1 MPLPPEDSDSPYMV
15 TPLPAEQRLADLEA
29 RLAEREARTD
39 QNFEA
44 ISRTL
49 DLLSRNLLSNQPNP
63 PAHTPATQTASAP
76 TRHKSD
82 LKPALPPAF
91 DGSRHNGK
99 GFINACQAYFRLR
112 PDQFP
117 DEQTKI
123 QWAMT
128 YMSLGRAQ
136 KWVNRI
142 YHWELEP
149 KNVGTHYFIDWD
161 DFRSKFRSEFFPLR
175 SDALAT
181 NRLEG
186 TGYFQGRRSVDD
198 YLDEFRDLISESG
211 YTDPKTIVVKF
222 RRGLNPAIADAVA
235 TMAAGRPDDL
245 DPEAWYDAAIRIDQN
260 QAANAAFRASS
271 RPPFQSSV
279 PTSSATRTAQPPAS
293 AVRPLFPPRFAH
305 SAPTPGN
312 PIPMDVD
319 AARRTQNLPPTCYR
333 CGKPGHI
340 KSECKQGFDIRHL
353 DRDDIE
359 VLLEQLSAR
368 MDVLNLE
375 AAVPTEPIEPPQQES
390 AEEETSGFP
399 TGSR

>member
-1 MPLPPEDSDSPYMV
+1 MPLPPEDSGSPYMV
-15 TPLPAEQRLADLEA
+15 PPHSAEQRLADLEA
-29 RLAEREARTD
+29 RLAEREARVD
-39 QNFEA
+39 QNFQTMT
-44 ISRTL
+44 RTL
-49 DLLSRNLLSNQPNP
+49 DLLTRNLLTNQQNP
-63 PAHTPATQTASAP
+63 SAPTPAAQTISAP
-76 TRHKSD
+76 TRSRSD
-82 LKPALPPAF
+82 LKPALPPTF
-91 DGSRHNGK
+91 DGSRQNG
-99 GFINACQAYFRLR
+99 QAYFRLR

-136 KWVNRI
+136 KWVNRV
-142 YHWELEP
+142 YQWELEP
-149 KNVGTHYFIDWD
+149 KNVGTYYFLDWD
-161 DFRSKFRSEFFPLR
+161 DFRSKFRSEFFPLH

-181 NRLEG
+181 NKLEG
-186 TGYFQGRRSVDD
+186 TGYFQRTRTVDD

-222 RRGLNPAIADAVA
+222 RRGLNPAVADTVA

-271 RPPFQSSV
+271 RPSFPPSGPV
-279 PTSSATRTAQPPAS
+279 PSAVTRTAQSPAS
-293 AVRPLFPPRFAH
+293 ANRPHFPPRFAH

-312 PIPMDVD
+312 PIPMDID
-319 AARRTQNLPPTCYR
+319 SARRTQKVPPTCYR
-333 CGKPGHI
+333 CGKVGHF
-340 KSECKQGFDIRHL
+340 KSECQQGFDIRHL

-359 VLLEQLSAR
+359 ILLEQLNAR
-368 MDVLNLE
+368 IDILNLE
-375 AAVPTEPIEPPQQES
+375 AAVPTEPLELPQPKEL
-390 AEEETSGFP
+390 AEEKASDFP